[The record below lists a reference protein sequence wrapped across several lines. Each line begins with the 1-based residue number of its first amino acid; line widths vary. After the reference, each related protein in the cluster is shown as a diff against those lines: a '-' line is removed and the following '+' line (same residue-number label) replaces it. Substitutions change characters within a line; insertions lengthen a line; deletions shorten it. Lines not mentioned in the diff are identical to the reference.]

1 MKRMRQ
7 ALVRSL
13 AAVGLLL
20 FAGSAAAVVGPV
32 SATPPAA
39 NVPVGQAGH
48 ASVVWDVSTVLGTG
62 GGGPGSTVT
71 SGQGVFR
78 ADTAQGRIIGTSNT
92 SVRGMAQATPQQTG
106 VARIPESVHV
116 PARVILRAQE
126 LGAVQIV
133 YQREFDD
140 GDFQQPPANVGN
152 LTLHLAG
159 GQSSAFGVSRLAL
172 RFPDGAREQ
181 VVPEDA
187 ETFVLADITHTG
199 TGRLEAR
206 WEIAEPVTT
215 RGTPVFR
222 TLALVR
228 RQLVGSG
235 ARTTIRSPD
244 LPTRGDGAY
253 LVRLRVT
260 RPETGFDEPVLRYF
274 VNPGLAPAPVPEPM
288 TAKAPA
294 AGADYVEG
302 MHFAWEPL
310 PSAAAYRLE
319 FHDRPPSA
327 GDADVTGDPA
337 LSTADPASP
346 DAPDTGESMPVPVS
360 GIVVSAAV
368 DHTEL
373 SRLALGNL
381 PPGRTYWWRV
391 VAFDERGRLIGR
403 SPLRALTLPPGPR

>member
-1 MKRMRQ
+1 MKRLQHVSLR
-7 ALVRSL
+7 LL
-13 AAVGLLL
+13 AAIALL
-20 FAGSAAAVVGPV
+20 AAAGPAAAAIGSV

-48 ASVVWDVSTVLGTG
+48 ASVLWEAATVPGTG
-62 GGGPGSTVT
+62 GGGPGSVVT
-71 SGQGVFR
+71 SSQGVFR
-78 ADTAQGRIIGTSNT
+78 AGTGQGPIIGTNNVT
-92 SVRGMAQATPQQTG
+92 VQGVAQAALQQAG
-106 VARIPESVHV
+106 LARIPESIRI

-126 LGAVQIV
+126 LDVTQIV

-140 GDFQQPPANVGN
+140 GDFQQPPANVGE

-159 GQSSAFGVSRLAL
+159 GQSGAFGVSRLAL

-181 VVPEDA
+181 IVPEGA

-206 WEIAEPVTT
+206 WEIAEPATT

-228 RQLVGSG
+228 RQLIGSG

-244 LPTRGDGAY
+244 LPTRGDGVY

-260 RPETGFDEPVLRYF
+260 RPETGFEEPVLRYL
-274 VNPGLAPAPVPEPM
+274 VNPALAPAPAPETM
-288 TAKAPA
+288 AVRAPA
-294 AGADYVEG
+294 AGADYVAG
-302 MHFAWEPL
+302 MQFAWEPL
-310 PSAAAYRLE
+310 TAAAVYRLE
-319 FHDRPPSA
+319 FHDQPPA
-327 GDADVTGDPA
+327 REDPDATGDPA
-337 LSTADPASP
+337 PAAADPA
-346 DAPDTGESMPVPVS
+346 APVAAPVEESVPPPVS

-373 SRLALGNL
+373 SQLALSNL

-391 VAFDERGRLIGR
+391 VAFDGHGRLVGR
-403 SPLRALTLPPGPR
+403 SPLRALTIPPSP